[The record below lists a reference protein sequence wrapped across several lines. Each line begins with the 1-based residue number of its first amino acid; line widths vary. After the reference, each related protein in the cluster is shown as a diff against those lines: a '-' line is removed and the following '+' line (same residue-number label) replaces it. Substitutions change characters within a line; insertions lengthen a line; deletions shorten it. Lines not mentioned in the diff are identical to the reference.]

1 MKYLFIAIIAL
12 FVAGCTSVPELTP
25 EQKAQIKDSVTD
37 AVKDQLN
44 K

>member
-1 MKYLFIAIIAL
+1 MKYLIIAIIAL
-12 FVAGCTSVPELTP
+12 FIAGCTSVPELTAD
-25 EQKAQIKDSVTD
+25 QKAQIKDAVTD

>member
-1 MKYLFIAIIAL
+1 MKYLIIAIIAL
-12 FVAGCTSVPELTP
+12 FIAGCTSMPELTP
-25 EQKAQIKDSVTD
+25 DQKAQIKDAVTN

>member
-12 FVAGCTSVPELTP
+12 FVAGCTSVPELTA
-25 EQKAQIKDSVTD
+25 EQKVQIKDAVTK

>member
-1 MKYLFIAIIAL
+1 MKYLLIAIIAV
-12 FVAGCTSVPELTP
+12 FVAGCAEITP
-25 EQKAQIKDSVTD
+25 EQKAQIKDAVTE